1 MKSPDHFFVT
11 LGRVEFDVIVV
22 NSVGWVETDNPSGLK
37 PLVLDDFL
45 KHNLRVFEQLA
56 RLLTHRLVIE
66 DLRVGTVGVLPSD
79 LPALEEGIPVDVGD
93 QLF

>member
-11 LGRVEFDVIVV
+11 LWGVEFDVIVV
-22 NSVGWVETDNPSGLK
+22 DSVGWVETDHASRLK

-56 RLLTHRLVIE
+56 GLLTHRLVIK
-66 DLRVGTVGVLPSD
+66 DLRVGTIRVLPSD

>member
-1 MKSPDHFFVT
+1 MVD
-11 LGRVEFDVIVV
+11 
-22 NSVGWVETDNPSGLK
+22 SVGWVETDHTSRLK
-37 PLVLDDFL
+37 PLVLDNFL

-56 RLLTHRLVIE
+56 RLLPDRLVIE